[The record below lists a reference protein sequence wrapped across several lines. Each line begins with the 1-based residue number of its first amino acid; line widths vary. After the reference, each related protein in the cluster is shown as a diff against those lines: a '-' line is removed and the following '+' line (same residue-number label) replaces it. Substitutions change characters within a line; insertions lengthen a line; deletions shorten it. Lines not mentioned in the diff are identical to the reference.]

1 VTWLA
6 TNADLPIA
14 EQSRARCCRHEP
26 NEADHN
32 HKGGISRAEQT
43 RQIRRCRKLKVGDHI
58 KIGDR
63 IIRIA
68 GMSTQNVEDLSDDLI
83 LEIPISILD
92 PDERG

>member
-1 VTWLA
+1 MHNKPENT
-6 TNADLPIA
+6 DK
-14 EQSRARCCRHEP
+14 QS
-26 NEADHN
+26 D
-32 HKGGISRAEQT
+32 S
-43 RQIRRCRKLKVGDHI
+43 LKVGDHI